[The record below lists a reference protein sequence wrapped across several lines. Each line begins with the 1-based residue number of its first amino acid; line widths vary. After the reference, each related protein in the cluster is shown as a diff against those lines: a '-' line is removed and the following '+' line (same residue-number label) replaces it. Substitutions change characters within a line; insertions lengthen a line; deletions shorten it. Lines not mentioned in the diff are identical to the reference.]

1 MSEIRMQEQVRYLQ
15 SPDPVERLRAAAGLG
30 RLGARVREPHETL
43 ASEYRIAVVAL
54 AGALRDPESPL
65 IRAEAAWALGR
76 IGGLAALRRLLPRV
90 EELFPAPDAG
100 SQTLGAAAAPEA
112 EAAEAT
118 ATLIA
123 AVGKVLSEEVL
134 AGLDAEDIAGLSRA
148 RASLLRQLTLA
159 ETDDDVRVAI
169 VETLAALSARARKAG
184 LAMPTD
190 LAPLLCPGG
199 RDAILA
205 AIALL
210 RESTPDA
217 RAVARRWQQRTGTSQ
232 TPDAAIN
239 ALIETW
245 EAQLGACGP
254 DRATLLEWLDMAA
267 IVWDLQ
273 ASAEITP

>member
-1 MSEIRMQEQVRYLQ
+1 MSDIREQVRDLH

-30 RLGARVREPHETL
+30 RLGARVRETHETL
-43 ASEYRIAVVAL
+43 ASEYRSAVTSL

-90 EELFPAPDAG
+90 EELFPVPGAG
-100 SQTLGAAAAPEA
+100 GQTLGAETSPAE
-112 EAAEAT
+112 EAADAI

-148 RASLLRQLTLA
+148 RESLLRHLTLA
-159 ETDDDVRVAI
+159 GTDDDVRVAI
-169 VETLAALSARARKAG
+169 VETLTILSARARKAG
-184 LAMPTD
+184 LDMPTD

-210 RESTPDA
+210 RESAPDA
-217 RAVARRWQQRTGTSQ
+217 GAVARRWHQRTGWQ
-232 TPDAAIN
+232 VPEDAVS
-239 ALIETW
+239 ALVETW
-245 EAQLGACGP
+245 EAQLGVCGP

-273 ASAEITP
+273 AAAEIAP